1 MKNRKKGFTLTE
13 LTVVLVIMA
22 IITAIAV
29 PFFVKY
35 WKLAEFRKNESNAR
49 TVYLAAE
56 SRLTWYRTS
65 GQWEQ
70 FQKKVK
76 SEGLPAKFDG
86 DEYADLNGRIYTL
99 TLDAGSY
106 QEALKTGSAILSL
119 LDASA
124 YDKSFLKAAI
134 AVEIDIETGEVYSA
148 FYGTKCKG
156 LNYEETDVDGY
167 LTMKD
172 RAYESRKGRLLGYYS
187 AKDTAN
193 VVDLDPVRLRV
204 TTISLLNS
212 EKLTLNWSSN
222 VGTAEDVSYELT
234 FYQAGDKTKL
244 FRLMMSPHDMK
255 TGGWDGQ
262 SGSTSEMASFTL
274 YDANDTEK
282 GSWDFPVSLSNNSY
296 SLVLDAMMSAETL
309 GTLEAKASDKELSKT
324 ESTSILRLA
333 EVAEVLEE
341 NQEIYATVK
350 AVSYAGSDKTMKLTR
365 EYRDSEP
372 LTSNT
377 ADTLYGDD
385 TEEGKVEISTWRHLS
400 NIRYADESKQVT
412 YTLTAKNMD
421 WASVG
426 TGVYYLQADTAAG
439 TSVGS
444 NGSAMKPC
452 WSDNGSQVAAFPT
465 IPELA
470 EKATLEGKGSK
481 TLLSNLKLSADSV
494 LDDET
499 VEKLYTDVK
508 EKQTRYLGL
517 FAENNGTIENVT
529 FSNPILSLVTTEK
542 SGTTEARSLKSL
554 QGVGILAGR
563 SSGNLSGITVEAE
576 KTAGTTRKAVGSD
589 QDTIY
594 VNLTKNGSKASV
606 GGLVGILAQE
616 DKTTENSFKK
626 LGDVQLTSLVM
637 NGTMEVQL
645 PADEADKSEGAD
657 AASVTHYG
665 IGGIAGYAYLGN
677 SANEAK
683 LTSCIN
689 HADIS
694 GNLFTGG
701 IVGRVDGAY
710 TGEASKVT
718 EENANLVTCESDG
731 LILSTAKAEEE
742 TFIGQY
748 FGGIAGYAGKAVL
761 YSCESASGR
770 DKGFSYD
777 VSQKALLKGDYV
789 GGILGFGDGAILSNC
804 ETQKNGYVLGD
815 HYVGGIAG
823 GMKSR
828 SGSAI
833 QVDGEVL
840 ATTNRSYVIGNSYVG
855 GITGMNEAGVTLQ
868 NCINNGIAAAYERYA
883 GGIVGYN
890 DTGATISDSASYVS
904 DYDSSLYNMIVKTWK
919 ATGDYVGGIAGYN
932 NGAIKFDKNSE
943 KILVKSVSSI
953 VAGGSYVGGIAGF
966 NDVEGS
972 LEAEY
977 DLVGG
982 RIYGS
987 GNAVG
992 GCFGLNASESILTK
1006 ELVVKPRSVEGRY
1019 YVGGVIGANV
1029 VNLSK
1034 DVEATGLRAENSLG
1048 AIRGTAFVGGV
1059 IGYERT
1065 YTDAQIASYS
1075 NGTSVST
1082 AIREAVETAQKST
1095 DSGEHLLPGLDSTTQ
1110 VPKSVLASQNS
1121 FTLTLT
1127 SSKNN
1132 ESSFSE
1138 DTNNIPL
1145 EAGYYA
1151 GGIVGYCEKDSKLV
1165 LKNCRNAGNISLL
1178 ASIGADQ
1185 GVKLENYVNSNEVG
1199 SSISASDIRMHFVG
1213 GIIGV
1218 NLENQVIDHCTN
1230 TGNMSDTTGIG
1241 GIVGLNAGYVYDC
1254 SLSGNFGNASL
1265 SYLGGIAG
1273 INIEPSDTTTKN
1285 YSNHSYTAGTIEACS
1300 TNEGRTVTG
1309 KDTIGGIAAWNLT
1322 GGVIKGSTSAAN
1334 VTGAGNNVGGVAGR
1348 NSGTIE
1354 LADESTTSITRTVQS
1369 GSGTAV
1375 GGIVGLNEAGGEL
1388 VVTGSS
1394 SDSEVV
1400 AVGSGLTVRGSENV
1414 GGIIGTNQGNLGDE
1428 KNYLV
1433 SQAKLIRA
1441 SKGNAGGIVGSNA
1454 GNITQAKNCSA
1465 SVEADQGNA
1474 GGITGINENG
1484 HTIENCINTGN
1495 VTASAGYAG
1504 GIVATNA
1511 GTIEASTV
1519 TGTRG
1524 VNVTLKSRG
1533 VEEMG
1538 AIAAVNTGTIK
1549 GSLPTAYVTLSS
1561 SGSIFGGITG
1571 RNQGTVSDTK
1581 LTYMPELSGSGSL
1594 TVGGAVGVNEKTVS
1608 KITSED
1614 LSFTDFTNY
1623 HYLGGI
1629 VGQNGLETQD
1639 TNAEGVSAG
1648 TVTESSFS
1656 GTITEK
1662 QGAAGNCYGGIAGIN
1677 YGALKADKV
1686 EKIQMTIQGVYT
1698 ATSTSSAEEKETL
1711 ATHAGG
1717 IVGKNE
1723 TGGSIEDCV
1732 LTNNEKSSL
1741 TAAYGM
1747 LGGITGFNKGKIS
1760 GSGSDQTSTVLD
1772 KADEKK
1778 NAEALE
1784 QINENV
1790 TKAGLT
1796 PAKTYVNWTNN
1807 TDIEKLS
1814 YKNDQSSVTKG
1825 RLKIMMT
1832 TNGNLGG
1839 IAAYNSTEGSLTHCV
1854 SGKWFLNN
1862 KSEAIGVGTGGII
1875 GMNESE
1881 KDLSYLVNGAFVG
1894 RQIASGSTNRFAGG
1908 IIGNQN
1914 NSTSSDWTISY
1925 CVNYGMVYCYN
1936 SHYSGGILGQWTGS
1950 GGTIENCRN
1959 YGNLQTTYAEGWVG
1973 ASGGIVAQ
1981 LYHAYEDNAY
1991 NIISC
1996 GNYGNIY
2003 KQYGTSGI
2011 GANDSAGILGN
2022 ITNYEASN
2030 AANSQSY
2037 SVQILDCFNAP
2048 GVEIYSNSMAS
2059 GIFGFLSCDGKAQD
2073 PISKST
2079 ANVVMRIERCRNFAK
2094 TLTGGSFAGGV
2105 FGDRYGTN
2113 SYNSNSAWSQNTTV
2127 KDCYTLSLSAS
2138 YTEYPLFSNSVLNY
2152 SNRSSG
2158 PSAMTSSSDRKG
2170 NFYISGAWDGNTFPG
2185 ITLYE
2190 GEDKQGS
2197 GPSNRNYN
2205 AYGSG
2210 NDQYGMK
2217 KGYVY
2222 PAVMLYN
2229 GTKGEYCFAEV
2240 KLQKKLDGKTNYIK
2254 DGYIYKSE
2262 ETGDTKIGKILFYI
2276 GTEEYNTNK
2285 VTNSSATNTGDPVFV
2300 NSRESYRNLEGI
2312 VEENGEKKLLKP
2324 SKVQASIEKGK
2335 IKVEVTPQSLPGDNS
2350 NLNDNVSVCDP
2361 FAYRI
2366 KVTDENQNSYTYTIY
2381 TEEESFA
2388 IPSDAGLSGNLT
2400 VSVQAVSMF
2409 DDVEASDWVEA
2420 GNKIINPTLPDPDIR
2435 IQLIYTG
2442 PNNSNF
2448 AYQISLNNLEEY
2460 KDYSGWQTEV
2470 NIERVGNVTLNA
2482 NATSK
2487 TISVKNN
2494 TNAIYQMT
2502 AQTSMTATGN
2512 ADIQS
2517 SQIVSTP
2524 ISLPGGSDVGK
2535 PEYQLAKNW
2544 GKELNNG
2551 KITVTGT
2558 TLENLSI
2565 QINLTSSDSMTTP
2578 PIYRAE
2584 LVGDWKDTNGQ
2595 VQKDTVMAQTD
2606 ILTVSKGTAT
2616 ATFANLP
2623 EYVEDAANIRVRIWY
2638 AASGLGSVYTYDIGL
2653 DSAFVDSS
2661 YAMHQL
2667 LGVTEE
2673 DDGTKSEQ
2681 WHNYNSTVWARKGS
2695 NAGYTFCDYAY
2706 ETGTL
2711 FTWLPKPE
2719 LKDADNETAM
2729 TPVYDGDKLYYTFSW
2744 DQGKNYSNAQ
2754 YEVSLT
2760 GIDENE
2766 NEVIISTADSY
2777 KDSSANTLKIDGS
2790 DWNYKKVRLKVTR
2803 IGYTENGTTYIGL
2816 SSSGEYSIKPRL
2828 EAPAQPTLSI
2838 VDENELLYTLSFAK
2852 NASEIGLAG
2861 YQAYIQTYAT
2871 DGSLN
2876 EAEALGEQIKAAG
2889 TPIYTQ
2895 SVDLEEYAGQKVVI
2909 YLKAIADQDG
2919 DYLDSLAGIT
2929 TELAIPSR
2937 LAAPKVT
2944 WSSDWNYDKSS
2955 PTVADVFR
2963 NQLRINLMAQ
2973 DPSSIPP
2980 GGSGYLLRAYIYDS
2994 KEKAEKA
3001 TKDTAMPNDATFIYP
3016 MSYDTS
3022 KIPVEMTAASSRE
3035 YYHELQNLSI
3045 RYAGKWIVFYA
3056 RISSGSGSVSSA
3068 WTKASAPIQLPKVQ
3082 LSTPEVDSES
3092 KDITLTAT
3100 VTTTPNVPG
3109 EEKDWSAKATSLNW
3123 SSVECADLY
3132 EFTLSG
3138 TKKKNDGTTESLA
3151 ETYRIL
3157 ENANGLTV
3165 QRKTTNGSWEKLEA
3179 DDDPY
3184 TYTLTGYQNVVSD
3197 SYTPTGSSGGQY
3209 YYDVTLT
3216 ASLVVTTNDDGTYSY
3231 QLLLPDVSDVTAKDT
3246 LADGTEAETTIT
3258 GDSFKLTNQVSIK
3271 ADVLANQDGESEYYA
3286 ASEASET
3293 TFQ

>member
-76 SEGLPAKFDG
+76 SEGIKAEFDG

-99 TLDAGSY
+99 TLDVGSY
-106 QEALKTGSAILSL
+106 QEDSETGSAILSL

-156 LNYEETDVDGY
+156 LNYADSDTDGY

-255 TGGWDGQ
+255 TSGWDGQ

-274 YDANDTEK
+274 YDAKDQEK

-333 EVAEVLEE
+333 EVADVLKE

-350 AVSYAGSDKTMKLTR
+350 AVSYAGTDKTMKLTR
-365 EYRDSEP
+365 EYRDSEA

-377 ADTLYGDD
+377 ADSLYGDD
-385 TEEGKVEISTWRHLS
+385 TKEGEVEISTWRHLS
-400 NIRYADESKQVT
+400 NIRYADDTKEVT

-426 TGVYYLQADTAAG
+426 TGVYYLQADTAAETG
-439 TSVGS
+439 TGS
-444 NGSAMKPC
+444 NPTAMKPC
-452 WSDNGSQVAAFPT
+452 WLDNGSEVAAFPT

-470 EKATLEGKGSK
+470 EQATLEGKGSK

-499 VEKLYTDVK
+499 VGKLYTNAK
-508 EKQTRYLGL
+508 NFTEKQTRYLGL
-517 FAENNGTIENVT
+517 FAENNGTIEDVT
-529 FSNPILSLVTTEK
+529 FSNPTLSLVTTEK
-542 SGTTEARSLKSL
+542 NGTTEARSLKSL

-563 SSGNLSGITVEAE
+563 SSGNLSEITVEAE
-576 KTAGTTRKAVGSD
+576 KTAGTTRKAVGTD

-594 VNLTKNGSKASV
+594 VNLTKNGSQASV
-606 GGLVGILAQE
+606 GGLVGILAKE
-616 DKTTENSFKK
+616 DTTTENSFKK
-626 LGDVQLTSLVM
+626 LGNVQLISLVM

-645 PADEADKSEGAD
+645 PADEADKNAGAD
-657 AASVTHYG
+657 TASVTHYG

-677 SANEAK
+677 SKNEAK
-683 LTSCIN
+683 LTSCTN

-701 IVGRVDGAY
+701 IVGRVDGEY
-710 TGEASKVT
+710 QESASEITKDD
-718 EENANLVTCESDG
+718 ANLVSCESDG
-731 LILSTAKAEEE
+731 LILSTAYAEEE
-742 TFIGQY
+742 TLIGRY
-748 FGGIAGYAGKAVL
+748 FGGIAGYAEKAVL

-770 DKGFSYD
+770 AKGFSYD
-777 VSQKALLKGDYV
+777 ESQKELLKGDYV

-823 GMKSR
+823 GMKSQSR
-828 SGSAI
+828 SAI

-868 NCINNGIAAAYERYA
+868 NCINNGIAAAYDRYA

-890 DTGATISDSASYVS
+890 DTDATISDSASYVS
-904 DYDSSLYNMIVKTWK
+904 DYDSSLYNMIVTTWK

-932 NGAIKFDKNSE
+932 NGVITFEESSE

-966 NDVEGS
+966 NDVKGS
-972 LEAEY
+972 LEAKY

-987 GNAVG
+987 GDAVG

-1006 ELVVKPRSVEGRY
+1006 ELVVKPRSVEGHY

-1029 VNLSK
+1029 VNLSE
-1034 DVEATGLRAENSLG
+1034 DVEASGLRAENSLG
-1048 AIRGTAFVGGV
+1048 AIRGTAFVGGI

-1065 YTDAQIASYS
+1065 YTDTQLASYA
-1075 NGTSVST
+1075 NGTTVSK
-1082 AIREAVETAQKST
+1082 AIREAIETAQKSA
-1095 DSGEHLLPGLDSTTQ
+1095 DSGKRLLPSLDSNTQ
-1110 VPKSVLASQNS
+1110 VPKSVLASQNTY
-1121 FTLTLT
+1121 TLTLT
-1127 SSKNN
+1127 SSENN

-1199 SSISASDIRMHFVG
+1199 STISASDIRMHFVG

-1273 INIEPSDTTTKN
+1273 INIEPSDMTTKT
-1285 YSNHSYTAGTIEACS
+1285 YAKHSYTAGTIEACS

-1334 VTGAGNNVGGVAGR
+1334 VTGAGDNVGGVAGR
-1348 NSGTIE
+1348 NSGRIE
-1354 LADESTTSITRTVQS
+1354 LADESTKSITRTVQS
-1369 GSGTAV
+1369 GSGSAV

-1388 VVTGSS
+1388 VVTGTGSGN
-1394 SDSEVV
+1394 EVT

-1414 GGIIGTNQGNLGDE
+1414 GGIIGTNQGNLGNE

-1433 SQAKLIRA
+1433 SQAKLVRA

-1474 GGITGINENG
+1474 GGITGINEKE

-1511 GTIEASTV
+1511 GSVQNSTV
-1519 TGTRG
+1519 TGTS
-1524 VNVTLKSRG
+1524 NAKVTLKSRG

-1549 GSLPTAYVTLSS
+1549 GSQPTAYVTLSS

-1608 KITSED
+1608 KLTSD
-1614 LSFTDFTNY
+1614 GLSFTDFTNY
-1623 HYLGGI
+1623 RYLGGI

-1639 TNAEGVSAG
+1639 TNAKESSA

-1662 QGAAGNCYGGIAGIN
+1662 QGAAGNCYGGVAGIN

-1698 ATSTSSAEEKETL
+1698 ATSTSSAEEKEAL

-1717 IVGKNE
+1717 IAGKNE
-1723 TGGSIEDCV
+1723 TGGSIEECV

-1747 LGGITGFNKGKIS
+1747 LGGITGFNKGSIS
-1760 GSGSDQTSTVLD
+1760 GSGSDQTDKVLAG
-1772 KADEKK
+1772 ADEKK

-1790 TKAGLT
+1790 SSASLT
-1796 PAKTYVNWTNN
+1796 PAKTYVKWDSNDPGIENMSDSNN
-1807 TDIEKLS
+1807 TK
-1814 YKNDQSSVTKG
+1814 VTSG
-1825 RLKIMMT
+1825 RLQIMMT

-1914 NSTSSDWTISY
+1914 NSTSSDWIISY

-1959 YGNLQTTYAEGWVG
+1959 YGNLQTTYAAGWVG

-1981 LYHAYEDNAY
+1981 LYHAYEDNEY

-2003 KQYGTSGI
+2003 KQEGTSGD

-2022 ITNYEASN
+2022 ITNYEASQ
-2030 AANSQSY
+2030 AAASQSY

-2059 GIFGFLSCDGKAQD
+2059 GIFGFLSCDGKNQD
-2073 PISKST
+2073 SILTST

-2113 SYNSNSAWSQNTTV
+2113 SYNSNSAWGKNTTV
-2127 KDCYTLSLSAS
+2127 KDCYTLSLSS
-2138 YTEYPLFSNSVLNY
+2138 GYTEYPLFSNSALNY

-2158 PSAMTSSSDRKG
+2158 PDTMKSASDRKG
-2170 NFYISGAWDGNTFPG
+2170 NFYISGAWSGNTFPD

-2190 GEDKQGS
+2190 EEGKQGS
-2197 GPSNRNYN
+2197 GPSNGDYK
-2205 AYGSG
+2205 AYGSD
-2210 NDQYGMK
+2210 NDKYGMN

-2222 PAVMLYN
+2222 PAVMIYN
-2229 GTKGEYCFAEV
+2229 KTKGEYCFAEV
-2240 KLQKKLDGKTNYIK
+2240 KLQEKLDGKTNYIK

-2262 ETGDTKIGKILFYI
+2262 KSGDTKIGKILFYI
-2276 GTEEYNTNK
+2276 GAEEYNTTK
-2285 VTNSSATNTGDPVFV
+2285 VTNSSAQKTNDPVFV
-2300 NSRESYRNLEGI
+2300 NCRESYRNLEGI
-2312 VEENGEKKLLKP
+2312 MEENGEKKLLNP
-2324 SKVQASIEKGK
+2324 SKVQASIENGR
-2335 IKVEVTPQSLPGDNS
+2335 IKVDVTPQILPGDNS
-2350 NLNDNVSVCDP
+2350 ELNANVTVCDP

-2366 KVTDENQNSYTYTIY
+2366 KVTDENQNSYIYTIY
-2381 TEEESFA
+2381 TEQGSFA

-2420 GNKIINPTLPDPDIR
+2420 GNKIINPTLPDPDVR

-2442 PNNSNF
+2442 SKF

-2460 KDYSGWQTEV
+2460 KDYSGWQTQV
-2470 NIERVGNVTLNA
+2470 DIERVGSVILDA
-2482 NATSK
+2482 NATSA
-2487 TISVKNN
+2487 TVSVKNN

-2512 ADIQS
+2512 ANIQS
-2517 SQIVSTP
+2517 SQVVSTP
-2524 ISLPGGSDVGK
+2524 ISLPGGADVGK

-2544 GKELNNG
+2544 GKDLNNG
-2551 KITVTGT
+2551 KITVSGT
-2558 TLENLSI
+2558 TLETLNI
-2565 QINLTSSDSMTTP
+2565 QINLTSSDSMITP

-2584 LVGDWKDTNGQ
+2584 LVGDWKDTKGQ

-2616 ATFANLP
+2616 ATFADLP

-2638 AASGLGSVYTYDIGL
+2638 AASGLGPVYTYDIGL
-2653 DSAFVDSS
+2653 DSASVDSS
-2661 YAMHQL
+2661 YEMHQL

-2673 DDGTKSEQ
+2673 EDGTRSEQ

-2706 ETGTL
+2706 ETATL

-2719 LKDADNETAM
+2719 LKDADIETAM
-2729 TPVYDGDKLYYTFSW
+2729 TPAYKGDKLYYTFAW
-2744 DQGKNYSNAQ
+2744 DQDKNYSNAK

-2766 NEVIISTADSY
+2766 NEVIISTAESY
-2777 KDSSANTLKIDGS
+2777 TNSSANTLTIDGS

-2803 IGYTENGTTYIGL
+2803 IGYTDKSTTYIGL
-2816 SSSGEYSIKPRL
+2816 SSSGEYSIRPRL

-2852 NASEIGLAG
+2852 NASEDGLAG

-2876 EAEALGEQIKAAG
+2876 EAKALGEQIEAAG
-2889 TPIYTQ
+2889 TAIYKT
-2895 SVDLEEYAGQKVVI
+2895 SVDLEAYAGKKVVI
-2909 YLKAIADQDG
+2909 YLKAIADRDG

-2929 TELAIPSR
+2929 TELTIPSR
-2937 LAAPKVT
+2937 LAAPNVT
-2944 WSSDWNYDKSS
+2944 WRSDWNYDRSS

-2963 NQLRINLMAQ
+2963 NQLRINLKAN
-2973 DPSSIPP
+2973 DASSIPP

-2994 KEKAEKA
+2994 KQAAEDA
-3001 TKDTAMPNDATFIYP
+3001 TTDITMPNGASFVYP

-3022 KIPVEMTAASSRE
+3022 KIPVEMTAANSSG

-3045 RYAGKWIVFYA
+3045 QYAGKWIVFYA

-3092 KDITLTAT
+3092 KDVTLTAT

-3123 SSVECADLY
+3123 NSVECADLY

-3138 TKKKNDGTTESLA
+3138 TKKKNDGTTEGLT

-3157 ENANGLTV
+3157 EGTNGLTV
-3165 QRKTTNGSWEKLEA
+3165 QRKTTDGNWENLET
-3179 DDDPY
+3179 DDDTY
-3184 TYTLTGYQNVVSD
+3184 TYTLTGYQNTVSD

-3216 ASLVVTTNDDGTYSY
+3216 ARLVVTTNDDGSHSY
-3231 QLLLPDVSDVTAKDT
+3231 QLLLSDVSDVIAKDT
-3246 LADGTEAETTIT
+3246 LADGTKAETTIT

-3271 ADVLANQDGESEYYA
+3271 ADVQANQDGNESDYYA